1 MKGGTLEVDGA
12 LSAVASNPP
21 SQSVHF
27 SSKRH
32 DWTTPQWLFDRL
44 DRYFHFTL
52 DPCSSDENAKCKKHY
67 TREEDGL
74 TKPWGGAIVFMNPP
88 YGREIG
94 AWMSKAHS
102 ESHIGATV
110 VCLVPARTD
119 TRWWQDYAAHGEV
132 HFIPG
137 RVKFGNGKN
146 SAPFPS
152 AVVVFRPPFPS
163 LVPPQKTSKGMIGA
177 EQPTFKFKQE
187 VRL

>member
-1 MKGGTLEVDGA
+1 MKGGALEVDGA
-12 LSAVASNPP
+12 LRDVAANPP
-21 SQSVHF
+21 RQSVHF

-32 DWTTPQWLFDRL
+32 DWATPQWLFNRL

-52 DPCSSDENAKCKKHY
+52 DPCSSHQNAKCRKHY

-74 TKPWGGAIVFMNPP
+74 TKSWGGETVFMNPA

-94 AWMSKAHS
+94 PWMSKALT
-102 ESHIGATV
+102 ESRDGATV

-119 TRWWQDYAAHGEV
+119 TRWWHNYAAKGEIHYV
-132 HFIPG
+132 AG
-137 RVKFGNGKN
+137 RLKFGGGAN

-152 AVVVFRPPFPS
+152 AVVVFRPPFAS
-163 LVPPQKTSKGMIGA
+163 LRPPQGNKAMVDADQS
-177 EQPTFKFKQE
+177 TFNFQQE